1 MINKDLK
8 TDNTRSTSHTSEK
21 NLPIISLY
29 MKTYPRYKYI
39 VIIKNKNW
47 ISITKLKHG
56 KKWTF

>member
-1 MINKDLK
+1 MPYQHPTPQK
-8 TDNTRSTSHTSEK
+8 K

-39 VIIKNKNW
+39 AIIKNKNW